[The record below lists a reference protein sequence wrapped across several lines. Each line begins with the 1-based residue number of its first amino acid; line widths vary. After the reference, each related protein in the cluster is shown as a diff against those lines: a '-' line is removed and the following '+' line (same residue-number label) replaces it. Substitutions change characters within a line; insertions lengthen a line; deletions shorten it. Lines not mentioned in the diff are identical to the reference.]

1 MLSVN
6 PGLSAADV
14 RATLRGTARA
24 FPNATCNTA
33 TCGAGIVDAGAAVV
47 AATVLQETTGSMA
60 TTGMAPSGMLFG
72 GGGGGGC
79 TIARG
84 GAADAALPLLVL
96 WAALVLAR
104 RARNGRRS
112 PRASRA

>member
-1 MLSVN
+1 MSAANGILSLFNAGRMGPAADTFAFAAGTSEAAAHVAGVAALMLSVN

-47 AATVLQETTGSMA
+47 AATVLPEATGKI
-60 TTGMAPSGMLFG
+60 G
-72 GGGGGGC
+72 
-79 TIARG
+79 
-84 GAADAALPLLVL
+84 
-96 WAALVLAR
+96 
-104 RARNGRRS
+104 
-112 PRASRA
+112 RASCRERV